1 MPFLFGVNNHE
12 FGWLIPR
19 GWGLLEKMDQL
30 SLEDMLAILR
40 PFLTNM
46 DVPTEVM
53 STIIKEYL
61 GSSSDGQAKREGFQE
76 LLSDGFITLPML
88 QFARHL
94 QDSGVSIFFYEFQ
107 HRPSSFAKIK
117 PAWVRADHAAELTF
131 MFGGPFLT
139 DESSM
144 LAFPEATEEEQ
155 QLSLTM
161 MAQWTNFAW
170 TGLILYH
177 LHHLGSSVLGSPF
190 GAEKSHKP
198 ERFQVVLLGYPKA
211 PCHP

>member
-1 MPFLFGVNNHE
+1 
-12 FGWLIPR
+12 
-19 GWGLLEKMDQL
+19 MDQL

-61 GSSSDGQAKREGFQE
+61 GSSSDGQAKREAFQE

-170 TGLILYH
+170 TGDPNGKGLPLWPPFNHAEEYLEISLVPRVNQKPREARMQFWAEIL
-177 LHHLGSSVLGSPF
+177 PTKF
-190 GAEKSHKP
+190 GQWQHKQKG
-198 ERFQVVLLGYPKA
+198 RKA
-211 PCHP
+211 QEEL